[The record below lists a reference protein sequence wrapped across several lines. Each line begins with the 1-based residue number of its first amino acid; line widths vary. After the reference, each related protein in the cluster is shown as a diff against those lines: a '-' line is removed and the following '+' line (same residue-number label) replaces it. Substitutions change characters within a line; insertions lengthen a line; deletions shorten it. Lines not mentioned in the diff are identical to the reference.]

1 MPSGVNQ
8 RVFDIPLCGG
18 FVISDPQEDLG
29 ELFADD
35 EVVTYSSVEH
45 LKELVTRYTANEK
58 ERLVI
63 SERAMKRIKG
73 EHTYYHRVKKF

>member
-1 MPSGVNQ
+1 M
-8 RVFDIPLCGG
+8 
-18 FVISDPQEDLG
+18 
-29 ELFADD
+29 FAND

-45 LKELVTRYTANEK
+45 LKELVTCYAANEK

-73 EHTYYHRVKKF
+73 EHTYSHRVKKILSELGC